1 MRIWTCVYR
10 MICLSIAP
18 GRAAGPV
25 MTFGL
30 DVFNVLNRVNDVAY
44 IGTLTSPF
52 FGQAVAAQSP
62 RRLQLSVR
70 ARF

>member
-1 MRIWTCVYR
+1 
-10 MICLSIAP
+10 
-18 GRAAGPV
+18 

-44 IGTLTSPF
+44 ISTLTSPF
-52 FGQAVAAQSP
+52 FGESVAAQPP